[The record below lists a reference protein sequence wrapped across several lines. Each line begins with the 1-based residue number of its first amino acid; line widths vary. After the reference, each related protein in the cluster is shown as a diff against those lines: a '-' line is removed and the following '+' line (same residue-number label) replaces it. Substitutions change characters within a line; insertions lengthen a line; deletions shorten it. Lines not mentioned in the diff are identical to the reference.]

1 MASGQT
7 PRRRNPE
14 SPAEPVT
21 GKPEDPNPASESSGA
36 ASGGE
41 PPTGPASAH
50 TRAARKSA
58 AQNRALGE
66 VATRRVAAAAA
77 AAAAVASEDSAPA
90 SLAAS
95 PSAPPVTAPDGVSD
109 PEHFPIPETEE
120 PASSSSAAAAAAAAA
135 VAAVSAAIA
144 ATAAANGSR
153 VSEAPATLAEP
164 APPAAPPPPAETAQ
178 PAMPARPPVTVQGYV
193 RPPGI
198 DVPGLTRAHHDDE
211 DAASPAPG
219 SPPLAPAALAAPA
232 GDVPGIV
239 RAGEPGGE
247 PAAPVVA
254 PLFSNEGIVR
264 GQKAARA
271 GRRSRALGPV
281 AGVSEA
287 LTAARDA
294 LGHDANPPRSPAESS
309 PDGSGSVAVGDA
321 GPAAT
326 AVATS
331 AAAVASTA
339 SSAVAAPAA
348 AADLPPG
355 DSASGTRIPHSLSH
369 FGDSTLFAWIATG
382 VLAVRVAAAWIG
394 AALAAVLLPVAGAL
408 GRLVSAPFRPV
419 ADWLRARDSELPEFD
434 DYGYPRQP
442 RVARRRAAGA
452 VIFVGFFGIIF
463 LGIALA
469 AALPPVPATIAAS
482 ATPGSSAMAVA
493 PSNSAPG
500 LTSTSER
507 AGRGDRDADSSR
519 GRDRKPH
526 RGSDSGPHRGSDR
539 EAHSQADSEA
549 DSQADSETHPQT
561 RPGRARDTGAGHHRS
576 ADARRHPRA
585 DGVAGQSCAQ
595 RRPGSAGPRGPHE
608 RHLLGAIH
616 PRRVVLPHADVH
628 PRRHAAS
635 LADPEY
641 AGEEHF
647 LCDRCRRLER
657 TRALGQVGAVRHL
670 HDHGDVHSVRGLGD
684 DLPGHLGH
692 VAVANRSSRPPQ

>member
-1 MASGQT
+1 M
-7 PRRRNPE
+7 
-14 SPAEPVT
+14 
-21 GKPEDPNPASESSGA
+21 
-36 ASGGE
+36 
-41 PPTGPASAH
+41 
-50 TRAARKSA
+50 
-58 AQNRALGE
+58 
-66 VATRRVAAAAA
+66 
-77 AAAAVASEDSAPA
+77 
-90 SLAAS
+90 
-95 PSAPPVTAPDGVSD
+95 SD

-164 APPAAPPPPAETAQ
+164 APPAAPPPPAEPAQ

-211 DAASPAPG
+211 DAASHAPG

-309 PDGSGSVAVGDA
+309 PDGSGSVAVGDT
-321 GPAAT
+321 GPAA
-326 AVATS
+326 ASVATS
-331 AAAVASTA
+331 AAAVASSA

-355 DSASGTRIPHSLSH
+355 DSASGTRIPHALSH

-452 VIFVGFFGIIF
+452 MIFVGFFGIIF

-482 ATPGSSAMAVA
+482 TTPGSSAMAVA
-493 PSNSAPG
+493 PSDSAPG

-549 DSQADSETHPQT
+549 DSQADSETHPQPPRPAPVVPVTPAPVIPAPPTPVVTPAPTALPANPVLSVVQDPPVLAVRTNATFWVQYIPGASCYLT
-561 RPGRARDTGAGHHRS
+561 RTYIPGATP
-576 ADARRHPRA
+576 HPSPTPRTPVKSTSFAIGA
-585 DGVAGQSCAQ
+585 DGWSGPVPWGKSAQSGTYTITATCT
-595 RRPGSAGPRGPHE
+595 PSGGSATTSPG
-608 RHLLGAIH
+608 I
-616 PRRVVLPHADVH
+616 
-628 PRRHAAS
+628 
-635 LADPEY
+635 
-641 AGEEHF
+641 
-647 LCDRCRRLER
+647 
-657 TRALGQVGAVRHL
+657 
-670 HDHGDVHSVRGLGD
+670 SVMW
-684 DLPGHLGH
+684 
-692 VAVANRSSRPPQ
+692 Q